1 MRLLNDIGNFPSL
14 ARASLVTVRGM
25 NSHPLMLWVVDFE
38 TRQFLSVNDEACRRY
53 GYSSR
58 EFLGLHLSDI
68 VADEGAVA
76 EDMRAV
82 VPTRAGRLAQ
92 QQRIVQHRL
101 ASGDLMLV
109 ESSACPVEFSG
120 RKAAMFV
127 VTECAGRDDASDMRH
142 RNEELEQ
149 TLRSTDMELDLARK
163 VIDSFSYLV
172 SHDLRSPLLV
182 IDGFSTELED
192 GRGGEL
198 SPQGKHFV
206 GRIRQSTLHMGRL
219 IDEML
224 QLSRVTR
231 APLHKQPLDLT
242 PVCQGLV
249 DELRTTEPG
258 RKVDVELTPALPCVA
273 DAAMLRLVLS
283 QLLGNAWKFTSKRE
297 DAWIRVGMKALPDHA
312 EPVYF
317 VSDNGAGFDMEQAGK
332 LFVAFQ
338 RLHSTREFPGTG
350 VGLAIAHRIVI
361 RHGGQMWAESTQGQ
375 GSTFFFTLPQHAQS
389 QASLQVYHFNGKPE

>member
-1 MRLLNDIGNFPSL
+1 MDSR
-14 ARASLVTVRGM
+14 
-25 NSHPLMLWVVDFE
+25 PLMLWVVDFE

-58 EFLGLHLSDI
+58 EFLGMLLSDI
-68 VADEGAVA
+68 VADEASVDEDLRVA
-76 EDMRAV
+76 APGRG
-82 VPTRAGRLAQ
+82 GRLVQ
-92 QQRIVQHRL
+92 RQRIVQHRL
-101 ASGDLMLV
+101 GSGELMLV
-109 ESSACPVEFSG
+109 ESSASPIEFSG
-120 RKAAMFV
+120 RKAVMFV
-127 VTECAGRDDASDMRH
+127 VTECASRDETSDVRL
-142 RNEELEQ
+142 RNAALEQ
-149 TLRSTDMELDLARK
+149 ALRRTDMELDLARK

-192 GRGGEL
+192 GNGGEL

-206 GRIRQSTLHMGRL
+206 GRIRQSTQHMGRL

-231 APLHKQPLDLT
+231 APLHKQPVDLT

-249 DELRTTEPG
+249 DELRGLEPG
-258 RKVDVELTPALPCVA
+258 RKVDVELAPALPCVA
-273 DAAMLRLVLS
+273 DAAMLRLVMS
-283 QLLGNAWKFTSKRE
+283 QLLGNAWKFTSKRA
-297 DAWIRVGMKALPDHA
+297 DAWIRVGMKTLPDHA

-361 RHGGQMWAESTQGQ
+361 RHGGQMWAESVQGQ
-375 GSTFFFTLPQHAQS
+375 GSTFYFTLPQHAES
-389 QASLQVYHFNGKPE
+389 ATPLQIFHVSDRPE